1 MLGRKTRLL
10 LLFLAT
16 ECVFG
21 MVLYVMD
28 LIMDNP
34 QIEQLYAI
42 AIHPASD
49 SYFRANRFFNTPW
62 CVCVCAPPQAHI
74 YPSTFKPFC
83 SIWQAWL
90 RIKHCFKW
98 QLRVCSSGFLCHP
111 IIFYISESQFCL
123 RAWIYRTNPE
133 KRDIVKRMPKEP
145 PHQSDCKIIKSTPPP
160 WPLQHS
166 PGPTL
171 VNFKVSRKA
180 TEEICTQDGIHT
192 TLETESSE
200 KFLPVI
206 FRTSSRSVW

>member
-1 MLGRKTRLL
+1 M
-10 LLFLAT
+10 FLYGFV
-16 ECVFG
+16 CYG
-21 MVLYVMD
+21 LD
-28 LIMDNP
+28 NLIIDNP

-42 AIHPASD
+42 AIHAAFD
-49 SYFRANRFFNTPW
+49 SCFRANWFGTLHG
-62 CVCVCAPPQAHI
+62 VCAPPQAHI

-98 QLRVCSSGFLCHP
+98 QLRVCSSGILCHP
-111 IIFYISESQFCL
+111 TIFYISESQFCL

-133 KRDIVKRMPKEP
+133 TRDIVKRMQKN
-145 PHQSDCKIIKSTPPP
+145 HLTKAIAKSSNQLLPP

-166 PGPTL
+166 VGPTL

-180 TEEICTQDGIHT
+180 TEETCTQDGILI
-192 TLETESSE
+192 TLETELIK